1 MVVKH
6 VTDQLLAAVDEL
18 APEFIEFLGRS
29 VQAQSVTG
37 YEEPVVKFYEQ
48 TLRSFGWSVDTQPLA
63 DSRLRKGEK
72 RVGKRGN
79 IVACFSGR
87 DTDLLVLNGHVD
99 VVPPGDPADWVF
111 SPFSGRVVDGRLYG
125 RGSVDMKGGIASAV
139 LAMRALEKSNVM
151 PAHDVRLELVIGEET
166 TGVGTR
172 MVLENDPKVPKAVV
186 VMEPSGCKIVPI
198 STGLQFFSIAVSGR
212 AAHTSAP
219 WRGVDAFE
227 KLLAVRAALMQLAE
241 ERSAKY
247 SHELFADVPTG
258 LPFAIGQVSAGDYPA
273 SIPAIAT
280 MSGRIGL
287 APGEDPHTVRTLIID
302 ALRSLQ
308 NDDPWFIDHPPLIT
322 WGNDGLRGWET
333 ATDSDLIRS
342 FVRAHSSLDRTPE
355 LIGFTAGSDAA
366 FYGGAGIPTVVFGPG
381 DVTLAHSPNE
391 YVDVSEVIA
400 AAKVLAIVLAG
411 AA

>member
-6 VTDQLLAAVDEL
+6 VTDQLLAAVDAL
-18 APEFIEFLGRS
+18 APEFIELLGRS

-37 YEEPVVKFYEQ
+37 YEEPVVQLYEQ
-48 TLRSFGWSVDTQPLA
+48 TLRSFGWTVETQPLA
-63 DSRLRKGEK
+63 DSRLREGEK
-72 RVGKRGN
+72 RVGKRAN
-79 IVACFSGR
+79 IIATFGGR
-87 DTDLLVLNGHVD
+87 DAGLLVLNGHLD
-99 VVPPGDPADWVF
+99 VVPPGDPADWSL
-111 SPFSGRVVDGRLYG
+111 SPFSGRLVDGRLYG

-139 LAMRALEKSNVM
+139 LAMRALEKSKVM

-172 MVLENDPKVPKAVV
+172 MVLENDSRVPSAVV
-186 VMEPSGCKIVPI
+186 VLEPSGCRIVPI
-198 STGLQFFSIAVSGR
+198 STGLQFFTITVSGR

-227 KLLAVRAALMQLAE
+227 KLLTVRAALMALARQ
-241 ERSAKY
+241 RSEKY

-287 APGEDPHTVRTLIID
+287 APGEDPQNVRAMIVD
-302 ALRSLQ
+302 AVQSLQ
-308 NDDPWFIDHPPLIT
+308 KDDPWFIDHPPLIA

-333 ATDSDLIRS
+333 PTDSDLVQS
-342 FVRAHSSLDRTPE
+342 FVRAHDTLDRSPE
-355 LIGFTAGSDAA
+355 LVGFTAGSDAA

-391 YVDVSEVIA
+391 YVEVSEIVA
-400 AAKVLAIVLAG
+400 VAKVLAIVLAG